1 MSRSGKPKVQRQ
13 VLFCFVFVFCFGKKR
28 TIESAELIII
38 SGNSIVDSAHLKG
51 AVVMQIRHVGNCGI
65 HL

>member
-13 VLFCFVFVFCFGKKR
+13 VLFFFFFFGIKR

-38 SGNSIVDSAHLKG
+38 SGNSIVDTAHLKG